1 MAEGFAKAM
10 PDKELAAAKRRDEFT
25 TEKKLD
31 SVRYEQAAE
40 ANGYDWPKFRQS
52 TIDKLLK
59 GVKEPYAA
67 DFKLFDDWLR
77 ATHKGPIE
85 SMLLDRTI

>member
-1 MAEGFAKAM
+1 MAKQAKGFAN
-10 PDKELAAAKRRDEFT
+10 KEPEVVKKQEDFT
-25 TEKKLD
+25 TQKKLD
-31 SVRYEQAAE
+31 STRYELAAE
-40 ANGYDWPKFRQS
+40 ANGYDWPTFRQS

-67 DFKLFDDWLR
+67 DFKLFDDWLQL
-77 ATHKGPIE
+77 THKGPIE